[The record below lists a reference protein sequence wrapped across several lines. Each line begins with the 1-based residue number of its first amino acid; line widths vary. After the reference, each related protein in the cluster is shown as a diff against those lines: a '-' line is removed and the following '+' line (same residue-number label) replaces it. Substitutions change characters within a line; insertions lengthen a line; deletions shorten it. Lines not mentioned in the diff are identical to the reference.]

1 MNCNVHYTI
10 SRHPAAQPEFSE
22 PAAAPP
28 MANKAFLRIA
38 VPVVAAAAALAFG
51 VYWYNTGRFQ
61 QSTDDAYVRADMSAI
76 TPRVGGEILAVHVV
90 DNQAVRKGDVLIEID
105 PRDYAA
111 KVANAQAAVASA
123 DAAIQSNAEQIKL
136 QQANIAEAR
145 ANLAA
150 AQADQVRLQKDW
162 ERAQQ
167 LVRDGVATSQRLD
180 SSRAA
185 WKSGEAGVAKNEA
198 ALQAASQQVNTLQ
211 ADGERLK
218 AQRQA
223 QTAMLQL
230 AQLDMDTTTLRAPID
245 GSVGDLAARVGERI
259 NPGQRL
265 LSLVPLQAVYVE
277 ANYKETQ
284 LTRMNIGQPVSIRV
298 DAFPGA
304 RLRGHVD
311 SLSPASGAE
320 FSLLPPQNA
329 TGNFTKIVQ
338 RVPVKIALEADE
350 PLRGKL
356 RPGMSVVATVDTQQQ
371 AQPAAATVSER

>member
-1 MNCNVHYTI
+1 
-10 SRHPAAQPEFSE
+10 
-22 PAAAPP
+22 
-28 MANKAFLRIA
+28 MANRKAFLRIA
-38 VPVVAAAAALAFG
+38 VPVAAGAAALAFG
-51 VYWYNTGRFQ
+51 VYWYNAGRFQ

-90 DNQAVRKGDVLIEID
+90 DNQAVHKGDVLIEID

-123 DAAIQSNAEQIKL
+123 DAAMLSNVEQIKL

-167 LVRDGVATSQRLD
+167 LVSDGVATSQRLD

-185 WKSGEAGVAKNEA
+185 WKSGEAAVAKNEA
-198 ALQAASQQVNTLQ
+198 ALQAANQQVNTLQ
-211 ADGERLK
+211 ADGERFK

-223 QTAMLQL
+223 QAAMLQL
-230 AQLDMDTTTLRAPID
+230 TQIDMDTTTLRAPID
-245 GSVGDLAARVGERI
+245 GSVGDLAARVGERV

-284 LTRMNIGQPVSIRV
+284 LTRMSIGQPVTIKV

-356 RPGMSVVATVDTQQQ
+356 RPGMSVVATVDTQQSQ
-371 AQPAAATVSER
+371 AATATVSER

>member
-1 MNCNVHYTI
+1 
-10 SRHPAAQPEFSE
+10 
-22 PAAAPP
+22 
-28 MANKAFLRIA
+28 MANRKAFFRIA
-38 VPVVAAAAALAFG
+38 VPVVAAAAAVAFG
-51 VYWYNTGRFQ
+51 VYWYNTGRFL
-61 QSTDDAYVRADMSAI
+61 QSTDDAYVRADMSVI
-76 TPRVGGEILAVHVV
+76 TPRVGGEIMAVHVV
-90 DNQAVRKGDVLIEID
+90 DNQVVHKGDVLVEID
-105 PRDYAA
+105 TRDYAA
-111 KVANAQAAVASA
+111 RVANAQAAVASA
-123 DAAIQSNAEQIKL
+123 QASILNNEQQLKL

-150 AQADQVRLQKDW
+150 SQADQVRLQKDW
-162 ERAQQ
+162 GRAQQ

-180 SSRAA
+180 TSQASF
-185 WKSGEAGVAKNEA
+185 KSGQANVARYDA
-198 ALQAASQQVNTLQ
+198 ALQAANQQVGALQ
-211 ADGERLK
+211 AQGEGLK
-218 AQRQA
+218 AQLQA

-230 AQLDMDTTTLRAPID
+230 AQIDLDTTTLRAPID
-245 GSVGDLAARVGERI
+245 GSVGDLAARVGERVAA
-259 NPGQRL
+259 GQRL

-284 LTRMNIGQPVSIRV
+284 LTHMNIGQPVRLKV

-320 FSLLPPQNA
+320 FALLPAQNA

-350 PLRGKL
+350 PLRGRL

-371 AQPAAATVSER
+371 AAGPTLSQR

>member
-1 MNCNVHYTI
+1 MQ
-10 SRHPAAQPEFSE
+10 PATD
-22 PAAAPP
+22 APLSSSSP
-28 MANKAFLRIA
+28 VTGKPQTMANKAFLRIA
-38 VPVVAAAAALAFG
+38 VPAAAAAAALAFG
-51 VYWYNTGRFQ
+51 VYWYSTGRFL
-61 QSTDDAYVRADMSAI
+61 QSTDDAYVRADMSVI

-90 DNQAVRKGDVLIEID
+90 DNQAVHKGDVLVEID
-105 PRDYAA
+105 PRDYTAR
-111 KVANAQAAVASA
+111 VDNASAAVASA
-123 DAAIQSNAEQIKL
+123 GAAIQANQEQIKL
-136 QQANIAEAR
+136 QQASIAEAR
-145 ANLAA
+145 ANLSA

-180 SSRAA
+180 GSRAA
-185 WKSGEAGVAKNEA
+185 FKSGEAAVTRSEA
-198 ALQAASQQVNTLQ
+198 ALQAAGQQINTLQ

-218 AQRQA
+218 AQREA
-223 QTAMLQL
+223 QEAMLRL
-230 AQLDMDTTTLRAPID
+230 AQIDLDTTTLRAPID
-245 GSVGDLAARVGERI
+245 GNVGDLAARVGERI
-259 NPGQRL
+259 ASGQRL

-284 LTRMNIGQPVSIRV
+284 LTRMNIGQPVTIKV

-304 RLRGHVD
+304 QLRGHID
-311 SLSPASGAE
+311 SLAPASGAE

-356 RPGMSVVATVDTQQQ
+356 RPGMSVVATVDTQQGQ
-371 AQPAAATVSER
+371 AAAATVSER

>member
-1 MNCNVHYTI
+1 
-10 SRHPAAQPEFSE
+10 
-22 PAAAPP
+22 
-28 MANKAFLRIA
+28 MANRKALLRIA
-38 VPVVAAAAALAFG
+38 VPVAAGAAALVFG
-51 VYWYNTGRFQ
+51 VWWYNTGRFQ

-90 DNQAVRKGDVLIEID
+90 DNQPVHKGDVLIEID

-123 DAAIQSNAEQIKL
+123 DAAMLSNVEQIKL

-150 AQADQVRLQKDW
+150 AEADQVRLQKDW

-185 WKSGEAGVAKNEA
+185 WKSGEAAVAKNEA

-211 ADGERLK
+211 ADGERFK
-218 AQRQA
+218 AQRQSQA
-223 QTAMLQL
+223 AMLQL
-230 AQLDMDTTTLRAPID
+230 TQIDMDTTTLRAPID

-284 LTRMNIGQPVSIRV
+284 LTRMSIGQPVTIKV

-304 RLRGHVD
+304 HLRGHVD

-356 RPGMSVVATVDTQQQ
+356 RPGMSVVATVDTRVTP
-371 AQPAAATVSER
+371 QPSPTLSQR

>member
-1 MNCNVHYTI
+1 
-10 SRHPAAQPEFSE
+10 
-22 PAAAPP
+22 
-28 MANKAFLRIA
+28 MANKALIRA
-38 VPVVAAAAALAFG
+38 VVIGAAAVAAVGFG
-51 VYWYNTGRFQ
+51 IYWYGTGRYL
-61 QSTDDAYVRADMSAI
+61 QSTDDAYVRADISAI

-90 DNQAVRKGDVLIEID
+90 DNQAVHKGDVLVEID

-111 KVANAQAAVASA
+111 KLANAQAAVASA
-123 DAAIQSNAEQIKL
+123 QAAIASNEEQVKL
-136 QQANIAEAR
+136 QQASAEEAR

-162 ERAQQ
+162 ARAQQ

-180 SSRAA
+180 TSLASY
-185 WKSGEAGVAKNEA
+185 KSGQAAVARAQA
-198 ALQAASQQVNTLQ
+198 ALQAATQQIAAVQ

-218 AQRQA
+218 AQLQA
-223 QTAMLQL
+223 QQAMLQL
-230 AQLDMDTTTLRAPID
+230 AQLDADTTTLRAPID
-245 GSVGDLAARVGERI
+245 GSVGDLSARVGERV
-259 NPGQRL
+259 NPGERL

-284 LTRMNIGQPVSIRV
+284 LTRMSVGQAVRLEV

-304 RLRGHVD
+304 HLRGHVD
-311 SLSPASGAE
+311 SLAPASGAE

-350 PLRGKL
+350 PLRGRL
-356 RPGMSVVATVDTQQQ
+356 RPGMSVVATVDTRRD
-371 AQPAAATVSER
+371 AAGTAVSER

>member
-1 MNCNVHYTI
+1 MQ
-10 SRHPAAQPEFSE
+10 PASDTTLD
-22 PAAAPP
+22 APP
-28 MANKAFLRIA
+28 QASAGRKALLRIA
-38 VPVVAAAAALAFG
+38 VPAAVGAAVLAFG
-51 VYWYNTGRFQ
+51 VYWYNTGRFL
-61 QSTDDAYVRADMSAI
+61 QSTDDAYVRADMSVI

-90 DNQAVRKGDVLIEID
+90 DNQAVHKGDVLVEID
-105 PRDYAA
+105 PRDYGAR
-111 KVANAQAAVASA
+111 VANAQAAVASA
-123 DAAIQSNAEQIKL
+123 DAAMQANVEQIKL
-136 QQANIAEAR
+136 QQASIAEAR

-185 WKSGEAGVAKNEA
+185 FKSGEATVARNEA
-198 ALQAASQQVNTLQ
+198 ALQAAGQQVNTLT

-218 AQRQA
+218 AQREAQA
-223 QTAMLQL
+223 AMLQL
-230 AQLDMDTTTLRAPID
+230 AQIDLDTTTLRAPID
-245 GSVGDLAARVGERI
+245 GSVGDLAARVGERVSG
-259 NPGQRL
+259 GQRL

-284 LTRMNIGQPVSIRV
+284 LTRMSIGQPVTIKV

-311 SLSPASGAE
+311 SLAPASGAE

-356 RPGMSVVATVDTQQQ
+356 RPGMSVVATVDTQQN
-371 AQPAAATVSER
+371 QPAAATVSER

>member
-1 MNCNVHYTI
+1 
-10 SRHPAAQPEFSE
+10 
-22 PAAAPP
+22 
-28 MANKAFLRIA
+28 MANRKALLRIA
-38 VPVVAAAAALAFG
+38 VPVAAGAAALAFG
-51 VYWYNTGRFQ
+51 VYWYSTGRFQ

-90 DNQAVRKGDVLIEID
+90 DNQAVRKNDVLVEID
-105 PRDYAA
+105 SRDYAA
-111 KVANAQAAVASA
+111 RLANAQAAVASA
-123 DAAIQSNAEQIKL
+123 DAAIQANAEQIKL

-185 WKSGEAGVAKNEA
+185 WKSGEAGVARNEA
-198 ALQAASQQVNTLQ
+198 ALQAASQQINALQ

-223 QTAMLQL
+223 QAAMLQL
-230 AQLDMDTTTLRAPID
+230 AQIDLDTTTLRAPID
-245 GSVGDLAARVGERI
+245 GSVGDLAARVGERV

-265 LSLVPLQAVYVE
+265 LSIVPLQAVYVE

-284 LTRMNIGQPVSIRV
+284 LTRMNIGQPVSIRI

-311 SLSPASGAE
+311 SLAPASGAE

-356 RPGMSVVATVDTQQQ
+356 RPGMSVVATVDTQPQD
-371 AQPAAATVSER
+371 QPAAATVSER